1 MGRIRI
7 DEEKL
12 KKLHN
17 MNEFMDEKYG
27 KIGTPRREALHEEA
41 MRWYY
46 GELLKDRRQ
55 SLKMT
60 QQQLAERV
68 GQERSYIARIEE
80 GESDVRLSGL
90 LSIAKAL
97 GLTLSFSPTTEPA
110 TAMSCDV

>member
-1 MGRIRI
+1 MIRI

-12 KKLHN
+12 KKFHN
-17 MNEFMDEKYG
+17 MSEFMDEKYG
-27 KIGTPRREALHEEA
+27 KVGTPRREVLHEEA

-60 QQQLAERV
+60 QQQLAEKV
-68 GQERSYIARIEE
+68 GRERSYIARIEE

-90 LSIAKAL
+90 LSIARAL
-97 GLTLSFSPTTEPA
+97 DLTLSFSPTKEPA
-110 TAMSCDV
+110 TAVSLDV

>member
-1 MGRIRI
+1 MGQIRI

-17 MNEFMDEKYG
+17 MNEYMDEKYG
-27 KIGTPRREALHEEA
+27 KVGTPRREALHEEA

-55 SLKMT
+55 ALKMT

-80 GESDVRLSGL
+80 GESDVRLAKHCRGIGTDPVF
-90 LSIAKAL
+90 LSDDRA
-97 GLTLSFSPTTEPA
+97 GNG
-110 TAMSCDV
+110 CVV